1 MDGSDDA
8 GADTD
13 TDADGSGGSGGTDAA
28 VKTDA
33 GANTALTAAVK
44 DAAKPSDGLSYEQ
57 LKEALK
63 AKGVEFQSNAKKTDL
78 IALLDGVPAVVE
90 GAGGT
95 GGTDAAAAGGAGGQ
109 PDATA

>member
-1 MDGSDDA
+1 
-8 GADTD
+8 
-13 TDADGSGGSGGTDAA
+13 
-28 VKTDA
+28 
-33 GANTALTAAVK
+33 VK